1 MYDAARTNEEI
12 AGLFEKK
19 TLSNPWYIFDNTT
32 HDDDDQDRGS
42 NGKKIFFFI
51 LKWFGNCFVNH
62 KEYNILVQAN
72 SLFSDVAT
80 ISDEAFGYFTLERC
94 WDSWKLFKETDGEE
108 KIENEH
114 SIRKSNTKFGGWKKS
129 GAVRFSEIAHLVK
142 ISRDTDLRK
151 KIEQDYK
158 KYVWE
163 ENNQNKVSKPSK
175 KSDVLPRDF
184 VAYNDLSED
193 DEDDQAS
200 RNNFDTNSTNFVN
213 SEASS
218 STQENDDE
226 AFESE
231 YAMEIQTFTNSQQT
245 SKDQNKS
252 YCEGEIIMK
261 P

>member
-1 MYDAARTNEEI
+1 M
-12 AGLFEKK
+12 F
-19 TLSNPWYIFDNTT
+19 
-32 HDDDDQDRGS
+32 
-42 NGKKIFFFI
+42 
-51 LKWFGNCFVNH
+51 
-62 KEYNILVQAN
+62 QAN
-72 SLFSDVAT
+72 
-80 ISDEAFGYFTLERC
+80 
-94 WDSWKLFKETDGEE
+94 
-108 KIENEH
+108 
-114 SIRKSNTKFGGWKKS
+114 
-129 GAVRFSEIAHLVK
+129 IAITVTCL
-142 ISRDTDLRK
+142 ISRDTDLHK

-218 STQENDDE
+218 STQENDNE
-226 AFESE
+226 ASESE

-261 P
+261 T